1 VLRDRPEWDDYF
13 IGLAEQAAIMSTCG
27 KKKVGAVLV
36 NPKTKQV
43 VSTGFNGSPRGMEH
57 CTDMTKH
64 ICEGGCLND
73 EKRCLRAIHAEH
85 NAILSAKQ
93 DVSGMTMYCTDQ
105 PCENCTKYMIQAGI
119 TKCVYLNA
127 YENRYHKFFADGI
140 AWVHHYKN
148 DSKTTTGKQLL
159 QFEDASTSDEA
170 DIALRVKTPEILG
183 RVGKT
188 TPYFKHSKRVGPEDN
203 KLATYIVT
211 TEDEERFILQ
221 AERSKGLH
229 LDKTIIGL
237 FSYTYRYTIWEAEEG
252 N

>member
-1 VLRDRPEWDDYF
+1 VNRERPEWDDYF
-13 IGLAEQAAIMSTCG
+13 IGLAEQAAVMSTCG

-43 VSTGFNGSPRGMEH
+43 VSTGFNGSPRGLEH
-57 CTDMTKH
+57 CTDKTKH

-73 EKRCLRAIHAEH
+73 ENRCLRAIHAEH

-140 AWVHHYKN
+140 GWVHHYKN
-148 DSKTTTGKQLL
+148 DSNTKAGKQLL
-159 QFEDASTSDEA
+159 QFESAMDTDEA
-170 DIALRVKTPEILG
+170 DIALRIKTGEILG
-183 RVGKT
+183 LLDKKV
-188 TPYFKHSKRVGPEDN
+188 PYLKHSKRLIPSTNDF
-203 KLATYIVT
+203 AFFIIT
-211 TEDEERFILQ
+211 TPDEERFIVEAARLEQ
-221 AERSKGLH
+221 VPGDESQQFER
-229 LDKTIIGL
+229 
-237 FSYTYRYTIWEAEEG
+237 YVYRFTIWEAKEG
-252 N
+252 K